1 MKKKILFVTGTRA
14 DFGKMKTIIKE
25 VKNNKN
31 FTTFIVVT
39 GMHMLPQFGSTY
51 QEVEKSFKLNVI
63 KFKNQKFGESMENI
77 LTKTINRFS
86 KIVKKIN
93 PDLIVFHGDRVE
105 TLACSIVGSMN
116 HILTAHL
123 EGGEISGSIDDSIRH
138 AVTKLS
144 HTHFVGNLKA
154 QQRILRMGEIK
165 KNTFVVG
172 SADNDIILTKK
183 LPNLNYVKKH
193 YDIKFNEYA
202 ILLWHPVTSELASL
216 KSTTVKL
223 INFINMIKTNFVVI
237 YSNNDP
243 GTNIIISTYKNL
255 LNKNNF
261 KLLKS
266 MRFENFLSLLKN
278 AKFIL
283 GNSSSGIYEA
293 PILGTPCFNIGS
305 RQNKRIKSQAIKDL
319 NINQM
324 NELSIINF
332 LKKYKKI
339 KYHNFGTGKTS
350 KKFIKIISN
359 KNFWQISRQKFFE
372 DKQ

>member
-14 DFGKMKTIIKE
+14 DFGKLKSLIQMYTRKKQFIS
-25 VKNNKN
+25 
-31 FTTFIVVT
+31 FIVVT

-51 QEVEKSFKLNVI
+51 VEVEKNFKSNII
-63 KFKNQKFGESMENI
+63 KFKNQKFGEDMENI
-77 LTKTINRFS
+77 LTKTISKFS
-86 KIVKKIN
+86 KIVKRVS

-144 HTHFVGNLKA
+144 HTHFVGNIKA
-154 QQRILRMGEIK
+154 QKRILRMGEIK
-165 KNTFVVG
+165 KSTFVVG
-172 SADNDIILTKK
+172 SADNDIMLRKK
-183 LPNLNYVKKH
+183 LPSLNYVKKH
-193 YDIKFNEYA
+193 YNIDFKEYA
-202 ILLWHPVTSELASL
+202 ILLWHPVTSELPTL
-216 KSTTVKL
+216 KSTTVELIKL
-223 INFINMIKTNFVVI
+223 INKIKTNFVII

-243 GTNIIISTYKNL
+243 GTNIIISTYKKML
-255 LNKNNF
+255 DKKRS

-305 RQNKRIKSQAIKDL
+305 RQHKRIKTRAIKDL
-319 NINQM
+319 NINQI
-324 NELSIINF
+324 NNSSITNF
-332 LKKYKKI
+332 LTNYKKI
-339 KYHNFGTGKTS
+339 KYDNFGKGETS
-350 KKFIKIISN
+350 KKFVKIISN
-359 KNFWQISRQKFFE
+359 KKFWRISRQKFYE
-372 DKQ
+372 EI

>member
-25 VKNNKN
+25 VRNNKK
-31 FTTFIVVT
+31 FTSYIVIT
-39 GMHMLPQFGSTY
+39 GMHMLSQFGSTF
-51 QEVEKSFKLNVI
+51 QEVEKNFKSNII
-63 KFKNQKFGESMENI
+63 KFNNQKFGESMENI
-77 LTKTINRFS
+77 LTKTISKFS
-86 KIVKKIN
+86 KIVKKID

-123 EGGEISGSIDDSIRH
+123 EGGEISGSIDDTIRH

-154 QQRILRMGEIK
+154 QKRMLRMGEIK

-172 SADNDIILTKK
+172 SADNDIILTEK
-183 LPNLNYVKKH
+183 LPSLNYVKKH
-193 YDIKFNEYA
+193 YNIKFNEYA
-202 ILLWHPVTSELASL
+202 ILLWHPVTSELQNL

-223 INFINMIKTNFVVI
+223 LKFINKVKTNFVII

-243 GTNIIISTYKNL
+243 GTQIIISCYKKL
-255 LNKNNF
+255 LHKNRS

-293 PILGTPCFNIGS
+293 PILGTPCFNIGT
-305 RQNKRIKSQAIKDL
+305 RQNKRIKTRAIKDL
-319 NINQM
+319 SINQI
-324 NELSIINF
+324 NNSSITNF
-332 LKKYKKI
+332 LKNYKKI
-339 KYHNFGTGKTS
+339 KYDNFGSGKTS

-359 KNFWQISRQKFFE
+359 KNFWRISRQKFFNE
-372 DKQ
+372 Q